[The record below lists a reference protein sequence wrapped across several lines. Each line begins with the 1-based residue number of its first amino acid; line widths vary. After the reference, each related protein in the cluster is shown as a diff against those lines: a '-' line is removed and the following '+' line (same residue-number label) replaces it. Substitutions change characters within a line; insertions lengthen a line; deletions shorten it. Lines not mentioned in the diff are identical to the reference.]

1 MPVHVPFVDLH
12 AELEEIRRE
21 VEPAVRD
28 VIESAQFIMGPQV
41 ARFEASFAEYVG
53 ARYAVGVSNG
63 TEALKLALE
72 AIDVGRGDEVIVPA
86 HTFAA
91 SALAV
96 WAAGATPRLVDCDD
110 RTHRIDPVAARRA
123 VGERTRAIIAVHLY
137 GGMADLEALADLGL
151 PIVEDCAQAHGATA
165 NGRTAG
171 SVGIAGCFSFYP
183 SKNLGAWGDGG
194 CVVTSDERVY
204 RRLLHLR
211 NYGQSKKY
219 HHDEKGYNSR
229 LDTLQAAVLSVKL
242 PRLDDGNAR
251 RRRAAAF
258 YAQHLRTDL
267 PRPGPDGVFHLY
279 PILAR
284 NRDLLR
290 TRLATEGIESG
301 IHYPIPL
308 HLLPCFADL
317 GHGEGDFPV
326 AERIARE
333 TLSLPIYP
341 QIRDEQLAHVVEQV
355 NRFAEAP

>member
-1 MPVHVPFVDLH
+1 MPIQVPFVDLQ
-12 AELEEIRRE
+12 AELAEIRAE
-21 VEPAVRD
+21 VEPAVRA

-41 ARFEASFAEYVG
+41 AQFEASFAEYVG

-72 AIDVGRGDEVIVPA
+72 AIGVGRGDEVIVPA

-96 WAAGATPRLVDCDD
+96 WAAGATPRLVDCDE
-110 RTHRIDPVAARRA
+110 RTHRIDATAARRA
-123 VGERTRAIIAVHLY
+123 IGPRTRAIIAVHLY

-151 PIVEDCAQAHGATA
+151 PIIEDCAQAHGATC
-165 NGRTAG
+165 NGRSAG

-194 CVVTSDERVY
+194 CVVTSDERVH
-204 RRLLHLR
+204 RRLLRLR

-219 HHDEKGYNSR
+219 HHDEKGYNCR

-242 PRLDDGNAR
+242 RRLDEGNTR
-251 RRRAAAF
+251 RQRAAAF
-258 YAQHLRTDL
+258 YSHHLRAGL
-267 PRPGPDGVFHLY
+267 QRPGPEGVFHLY
-279 PILAR
+279 PILVS
-284 NRDLLR
+284 NRDRLR
-290 TRLATEGIESG
+290 EQLAAEGIESG

-308 HLLPCFADL
+308 HLSGCFADL
-317 GHGEGDFPV
+317 GHREGDFPV

-333 TLSLPIYP
+333 TVSLPIYP
-341 QIRDEQLAHVVEQV
+341 QIRDEQLTHVVEHV
-355 NRFAEAP
+355 NRLAESP